1 MITRGLEKL
10 RRLGLV
16 FCLLVGAG
24 PLSAVSVTEPFFPI
38 GIYGVGSTEHLQQV
52 HEAGFNTVVGPA
64 NKAFLDQAQALGI
77 QVIASP
83 GASAGRDFD
92 PSKFEG
98 KVIDYDHHPA
108 LHSWYLVDEPDMT
121 RTPPWQVAMDQRLFK
136 AHAARKPTS
145 LVLFDG
151 VHARDYGAIP
161 DILMV
166 DSYPIPWMPLAHFS
180 QHMTWA
186 RSIAGP
192 AKPLYAIAQAFD
204 WYAFRDA
211 VPGETRFR
219 VPTHEELKCMT
230 YLALAQPVDGLLFF
244 TFASGKWFLP
254 DHPDLWHGL
263 LDIVQSLHQHSY
275 LLGCKRLPWVPSYKI
290 APYEKRRSETQE
302 PSIHLSHLR
311 DAHGTEHL
319 MLINTTEHPLTL
331 SLSLP
336 SSGQR
341 WQLAGSPSK
350 TPFGG
355 FRPGSLYEIPF
366 EKYEVRILQGIQV
379 D

>member
-1 MITRGLEKL
+1 MIRRGLEKL

-98 KVIDYDHHPA
+98 KVIDYDPHPA

-350 TPFGG
+350 
-355 FRPGSLYEIPF
+355 RPLGVFVLGLYEIPF
-366 EKYEVRILQGIQV
+366 EKYEVRILQGFEM